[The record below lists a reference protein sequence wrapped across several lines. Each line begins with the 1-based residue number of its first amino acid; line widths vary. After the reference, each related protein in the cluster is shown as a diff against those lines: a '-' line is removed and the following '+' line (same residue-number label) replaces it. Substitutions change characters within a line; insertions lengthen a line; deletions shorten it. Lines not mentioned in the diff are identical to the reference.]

1 METGP
6 DRTGTSG
13 CVVTGSSISSGAF
26 MLPISGYGYTHPFL
40 LCTGSDESMNLF
52 TAEDYDR
59 LADQAPYGF
68 FEDPMGTG
76 NLYRYQNPAWEP
88 ARIGNFQD
96 YFTAEYRDW
105 VIGAVRYAVE
115 TEGMDIQRSPVAA
128 SGYDQVFLENPEI
141 RSVKSREMPLP
152 GCASGDPTIQVDTVV
167 ISNVI
172 FYGREGNASGRSSQ
186 WFRVRTYLDLLTGG
200 VCSPEVS
207 VYQREENPSGRR
219 LSDELCPVIPKDQL
233 EDEAD
238 RILAHYFPEAV
249 KDPGKLQGEELARR
263 LGLKLCYANLGDSGH
278 HYGRLYFDR
287 QNVRVFDAEG
297 RPEVIPVMPKTI
309 LLDMELRGR
318 SRAVTR
324 NREDTIIHECVHYIE
339 HACFFYFQQL
349 HHEDLE
355 FLASDGPVKVFHG
368 ETTPIDRVE
377 RQASQITARLRM
389 PQEYTRRRIR
399 ECMEKY
405 QALGQTDAMN
415 RTIHELSQ
423 SFNVS
428 YDTAKYRMVEL
439 GYPEARGIMNYID
452 GRYVDDY
459 AAEEKDRRRYA
470 VTLEQLE
477 REYQRNPKL
486 RQLAETDEY
495 VYVGGYLVHFCP
507 ESVRLENGKYRL
519 TSTAQMNI
527 AKYCIGFTP
536 VHSGKHYDYDPASFH
551 RDHEAHPDDVCMDEH
566 QNIDGLMKLDQ
577 AYHQT
582 VSEHTIGF
590 ADTFTGLMEL
600 FGITISELVED
611 TGISDKTI
619 TNYRNGKVTPTLPYV
634 LSICVAMGL
643 SPQTSRNLLKAAHIT
658 FDASEGQ
665 PYEAYS
671 FIIDYMTVD
680 YSVCEVNEYL
690 KKKGIQPLSMPN
702 TK

>member
-1 METGP
+1 
-6 DRTGTSG
+6 
-13 CVVTGSSISSGAF
+13 
-26 MLPISGYGYTHPFL
+26 
-40 LCTGSDESMNLF
+40 MNMF

-76 NLYRYQNPAWEP
+76 NLYRYQNPSWEP
-88 ARIGNFQD
+88 VRIGNFQD
-96 YFTAEYRDW
+96 YFAAEYHDW
-105 VIGAVRYAVE
+105 IIGAVRYAVE
-115 TEGMDIQRSPVAA
+115 IQGMDIHRSSAA
-128 SGYDQVFLENPEI
+128 VSGYDQVYLEAPEI
-141 RSVKSREMPLP
+141 KSVKSREILP
-152 GCASGDPTIQVDTVV
+152 SDRAAGDAAGGTTIQVDAIVT
-167 ISNVI
+167 SNVI
-172 FYGREGNASGRSSQ
+172 LFEREGNASGKSSQ

-207 VYQREENPSGRR
+207 IYQREENPAGRR

-238 RILAHYFPEAV
+238 RILEHYFPEAM
-249 KDPGKLQGEELARR
+249 KDPEKLQGEELARR
-263 LGLKLCYANLGDSGH
+263 LGLKIRYASLGDSVH

-287 QNVRVFDAEG
+287 QEVRVFGADG
-297 RPEVIPVMPKTI
+297 KPDVITVTPKTI
-309 LLDMELRGR
+309 LLDTELQGEG
-318 SRAVTR
+318 RAVTR
-324 NREDTIIHECVHYIE
+324 KREDTIIHECVHFIE
-339 HACFFYFQQL
+339 HACFFYFQKL
-349 HHEDLE
+349 HHEDLA
-355 FLASDGPVKVFHG
+355 FLASDGPVKVYHG

-389 PQEYTRRRIR
+389 PQEYTRQKIL
-399 ECMEKY
+399 ECLKKY
-405 QALGQTDAMN
+405 QVLGRMDAMN
-415 RTIHELSQ
+415 RTIHELSWT
-423 SFNVS
+423 FNVS

-439 GYPEARGIMNYID
+439 GYPEARGIMNFID

-486 RQLAETDEY
+486 RQLAETGEY
-495 VYVGGYLVHFCP
+495 VYVGGYLVRFCP
-507 ESVRLENGKYRL
+507 ESVRLEKGKYRL

-527 AKYCIGFTP
+527 AKYCIGF
-536 VHSGKHYDYDPASFH
+536 VSCHSGKHYDYDPVSFH

-566 QNIDGLMKLDQ
+566 QDIDGLMKLDQ

-582 VSEHTIGF
+582 VSEHTMGF
-590 ADTFTGLMEL
+590 ADTLTGLMNL
-600 FGITISELVED
+600 FGITIPELVED
-611 TGISDKTI
+611 TGISEKTI
-619 TNYRNGKVTPTLPYV
+619 TNYRNGKVTPALPYV

-680 YSVCEVNEYL
+680 YSVREVNEYL
-690 KKKGIQPLSMPN
+690 KKKEISPLSMPN
-702 TK
+702 TQ